1 MRLLRPSSWPIALK
15 LGVALLV
22 VSLTPL
28 VVTAAYNLKQGVDR
42 VRQSSLDGLEQQ
54 ATHVAARLDQ
64 LLTDTARTG
73 ALVALEAEVVALLSA
88 PDTAP
93 PATRASAS
101 RTLASLVRSRAE
113 LASAFLLGSRG
124 TCVASTHAADAGRS
138 HASRDYFQAAL
149 QGQPFVSDT
158 LTGVTPRGPGLYLSH
173 PVTGE
178 QGGVVGVAVLEL
190 KGEAVSSLLDSLR
203 VGEFGRNLLVDEH
216 GAVLS
221 FTDMPSRSQG
231 MPDLLP
237 EPPRQLRRVAS
248 LLGVE
253 PPPLLDLEALGQV
266 LKGVKAPGGFKL
278 YLTPKHGPRSMGFA
292 PLRSRPWTVGV
303 EVEGEEFAAPMVGL
317 VKRSLP
323 AVLLVGGVAVALAL
337 LLARGIVRPAGE
349 LRRAAQA
356 VARGEFEQARIPVY
370 ADDELGTLIRAFN
383 TMAAGLKERER
394 ERDIF
399 GRMVS
404 PEVREKL
411 LGGELRLGGETRRV
425 AVLFSDI
432 RGFSTL
438 SERLDPQEVVAL
450 LNEYLTEMTEAV
462 RPFKGYINNFIG
474 DAIVIVFGA
483 PLDQPDIELRAAR
496 AALAMRARLEALN
509 ARRVAR
515 GDFPLDNGIGLGAGE
530 AVAGQIGSY
539 ERLLYTVIGDV
550 VNVAARLESL
560 TKEHPEHPILMN
572 RGLAEPLLQGVEGLR
587 LEALGPIAVK
597 GRAEPVDVYALH
609 PAEPAA
615 EAREPAALGGTGT

>member
-1 MRLLRPSSWPIALK
+1 MRLLRPSSWPVALK
-15 LGVALLV
+15 LGVTLLA
-22 VSLTPL
+22 VSLIPL
-28 VVTAAYNLKQGVDR
+28 VVTAAYNLKQGLNR
-42 VRQSSLDGLEQQ
+42 VEQSSLDGLEQQ
-54 ATHVAARLDQ
+54 ATHIAARLDQ

-88 PDTAP
+88 RDTAP
-93 PATRASAS
+93 QATRASAS
-101 RTLASLVRSRAE
+101 HTLESLVRSRPE
-113 LASAFLLGSRG
+113 LSSAFLLDSGG
-124 TCVASTHAADAGRS
+124 TCVASTQAADTGRG

-158 LTGVTPRGPGLYLSH
+158 PPGATPRGPGLYLAH

-190 KGEAVSSLLDSLR
+190 RGEAVSSLLDSLR

-216 GAVLS
+216 GTILS
-221 FTDMPSRSQG
+221 STGILSLPQG
-231 MPDLLP
+231 MPAL
-237 EPPRQLRRVAS
+237 PPRPPWLIRRVAE

-253 PPPLLDLEALGQV
+253 PPPLLGVEALGQA
-266 LKGVKAPGGFKL
+266 LKGSQAPGRLRIYG
-278 YLTPKHGPRSMGFA
+278 TPEHGLRSMGFS

-303 EVEGEEFAAPMVGL
+303 EVEGKEFAAPMVGL
-317 VKRSLP
+317 AKRSLP
-323 AVLLVGGVAVALAL
+323 SVLLVGGMAMVLAL
-337 LLARGIVRPAGE
+337 LLARGIVHPARE
-349 LRRAAQA
+349 LMRAAQA
-356 VARGEFEQARIPVY
+356 MARGEFEQARVPVH

-438 SERLDPQEVVAL
+438 SERLDPQAVVAL

-462 RPFKGYINNFIG
+462 RPFQGYINNFIG

-483 PLDQPDIELRAAR
+483 PLDQPDIEVRAAR
-496 AALAMRARLEALN
+496 AALAMRERLKALN

-515 GDFPLDNGIGLGAGE
+515 GDFPLDNGIGVGAGE

-572 RGLAEPLLQGVEGLR
+572 RGLAEPLLRGVVGLR
-587 LEALGPIAVK
+587 LEGLGPIAVK
-597 GRAEPVDVYALH
+597 GRAEPVEVYALH

-615 EAREPAALGGTGT
+615 EAREPAALGGTGA